1 MGVLVGKAQEWRNA
15 TLNSSCRM
23 RQRGGERAII
33 RRGAPQPAGSGGGNR
48 TPGERQDMLQPRRVG
63 RDNQLR
69 ARMLFTMLLLGLV
82 YGLFLWFLVSVA
94 GATVMLSIAVVV
106 VLVQFML
113 SDKLVLVSMRAKVVS
128 PDEAPGLHK
137 MVDRLALAAG
147 IPKPKVAIAEMSVPN
162 AFATGRSQKH
172 AAVAVTTGLMQVL
185 NERELEGVLA
195 HEISHIASRDVQVMT
210 YASFFSVVASTL
222 MSFFFFSALFGGF
235 GRDRSSGAGSYLM
248 IAYLVTILV
257 WVISQVLVAALSRYR
272 EYSADRGAA
281 ILTQRP
287 RDLAS
292 ALQRISGSL
301 TGLPQNDLRRAETLN
316 AFFIMPAIGDG
327 FASIFSTH
335 PPMERRIER
344 LLELER
350 TGILMG

>member
-1 MGVLVGKAQEWRNA
+1 M
-15 TLNSSCRM
+15 
-23 RQRGGERAII
+23 I
-33 RRGAPQPAGSGGGNR
+33 
-48 TPGERQDMLQPRRVG
+48 QPRRMR

-94 GATVMLSIAVVV
+94 GATVMLGFAVVL
-106 VLVQFML
+106 VLVQFFL
-113 SDKLVLVSMRAKVVS
+113 SDKLVLTSMRAKVVT
-128 PDEAPGLHK
+128 PEEAPELHA
-137 MVDRLALAAG
+137 MIDRLAMTAG
-147 IPKPKVAIAEMSVPN
+147 IPKPKVAVADMNVPN

-172 AAVAVTTGLMQVL
+172 AAVAVTTGLLRIL

-210 YASFFSVVASTL
+210 YASFLSVVASTL
-222 MSFFFFSALFGGF
+222 MSLFFWSALFGGL
-235 GRDRSSGAGSYLM
+235 GRDRNSGAGGYLM
-248 IAYLVTILV
+248 IAYIVTILV
-257 WVISQVLVAALSRYR
+257 WVVSQVLIAALSRYR
-272 EYSADRGAA
+272 EYAADRGAA
-281 ILTQRP
+281 MLTNRP

-292 ALQRISGSL
+292 ALQRIGGSL

-327 FASIFSTH
+327 FASLFSTH
-335 PPMERRIER
+335 PPMARRIER

-350 TGILMG
+350 TAMPTG

>member
-1 MGVLVGKAQEWRNA
+1 M
-15 TLNSSCRM
+15 
-23 RQRGGERAII
+23 I
-33 RRGAPQPAGSGGGNR
+33 
-48 TPGERQDMLQPRRVG
+48 QPRRLG

-94 GATVMLSIAVVV
+94 GATVMLGFAVVL
-106 VLVQFML
+106 VLVQFLL
-113 SDKLVLVSMRAKVVS
+113 SDKLVLTSMRAKVVT
-128 PDEAPGLHK
+128 PEQAPELHA
-137 MVDRLALAAG
+137 MVDRLAQTAG
-147 IPKPKVAIAEMSVPN
+147 IPKPKVAIADMPVPN

-172 AAVAVTTGLMQVL
+172 AAVAVTTGLMGVL

-210 YASFFSVVASTL
+210 YASFLSVVASTL
-222 MSFFFFSALFGGF
+222 MSLFFWSALFGGGF
-235 GRDRSSGAGSYLM
+235 GRSRSSGGGYIM

-257 WVISQVLVAALSRYR
+257 WVISQVLIAALSRYR
-272 EYSADRGAA
+272 EYAADRGAA
-281 ILTQRP
+281 ILTNRP
-287 RDLAS
+287 RDLAN
-292 ALQRISGSL
+292 ALQRISGSI
-301 TGLPQNDLRRAETLN
+301 TGLPENDLRRAETLN

-335 PPMERRIER
+335 PPMARRIER

-350 TGILMG
+350 TTMLAG

>member
-1 MGVLVGKAQEWRNA
+1 M
-15 TLNSSCRM
+15 
-23 RQRGGERAII
+23 I
-33 RRGAPQPAGSGGGNR
+33 
-48 TPGERQDMLQPRRVG
+48 QPRRIG

-94 GATVMLSIAVVV
+94 GAAVMLGFAIVL
-106 VLVQFML
+106 VLVQFIL
-113 SDKLVLVSMRAKVVS
+113 SDKLVLVSMRAKVVT
-128 PDEAPGLHK
+128 PEEAPQLHA
-137 MVDRLALAAG
+137 MVDRLAMTAG
-147 IPKPKVAIAEMSVPN
+147 IPKPKVAIADMNVPN

-172 AAVAVTTGLMQVL
+172 AAVAVTTGLMRIL

-210 YASFFSVVASTL
+210 YASFLSVVASTL
-222 MSFFFFSALFGGF
+222 MGLFFWMGLFGGF
-235 GRDRSSGAGSYLM
+235 GRSRGSGGSYIM

-257 WVISQVLVAALSRYR
+257 WVISQVLIAALSRYR
-272 EYSADRGAA
+272 EYAADRGAA
-281 ILTQRP
+281 ALTNRP
-287 RDLAS
+287 RDLAN
-292 ALQRISGSL
+292 ALQRIGGSI

-327 FASIFSTH
+327 FASLFSTH
-335 PPMERRIER
+335 PPMARRIER

-350 TGILMG
+350 TGMLTG